1 MKRNRDVDLMRLK
14 EHLKALRLPTIQAEC
29 VKLAQECL
37 TEGVDHLG
45 FLLKVCELELIE
57 RERKAAARR
66 LKAAAL
72 PGVKLISEFDFTA
85 QPAINRLLVLD
96 LMRCEYIEKRENVLL
111 IGTSGT
117 GKTHIATSLAME
129 ACSQGKRVRF
139 YRVTELVTQLL
150 EAREERQLSRI
161 RSQLSKLDLLVLDE
175 LGYVPMGKAG
185 AELLFDVMSRAYER
199 MSLIVT
205 TNLPFENWT
214 EVLDNER
221 LTGAT
226 LDRLTHRCHIV
237 ETGGESYRLKDAR
250 RRRGSREV
258 YKAEATGTNGPEQTL
273 VNTERP
279 GA

>member
-1 MKRNRDVDLMRLK
+1 MTRNRDVDVIRLK
-14 EHLKALRLPTIQAEC
+14 QHLKALRLPTIQAEC
-29 VKLAQECL
+29 TKLAQECL
-37 TEGVDHLG
+37 SEGVDHLG
-45 FLLKVCELELIE
+45 FLLQLCELELIE
-57 RERKAAARR
+57 RERKGAARR
-66 LKAAAL
+66 LKAACL
-72 PGVKLISEFDFTA
+72 PTIKLISEFDFAA
-85 QPAINRLLVLD
+85 QPTINRLLVLD
-96 LMRCEYIEKRENVLL
+96 LMRCDYINKRENVLL
-111 IGTSGT
+111 IGASGT
-117 GKTHIATSLAME
+117 GKTHVATSLAVE

-139 YRVTELVTQLL
+139 YRVTDLVTQLL

-161 RSQLSKLDLLVLDE
+161 RGQLSKLDLLVLDE

-226 LDRLTHRCHIV
+226 LDRLTHRCQIV

-250 RRRGSREV
+250 RGRRPREV
-258 YKAEATGTNGPEQTL
+258 YKPEAESAKGPEQTP
-273 VNTERP
+273 VYKDRP